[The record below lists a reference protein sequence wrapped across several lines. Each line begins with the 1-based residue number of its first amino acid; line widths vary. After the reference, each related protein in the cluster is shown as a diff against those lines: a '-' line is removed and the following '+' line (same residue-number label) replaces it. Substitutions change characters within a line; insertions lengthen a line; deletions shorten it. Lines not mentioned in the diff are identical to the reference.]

1 MALGRFA
8 ISYSSASGF
17 GGGFGVLDAIKGKFG
32 LRDPAGISLARAR
45 DTDNP
50 YVAPRAILS
59 ALANAAAQQAQVALF
74 RQGTRFNPAPVPQPV
89 PQTFAA
95 TGPGKLEPLV
105 QEGTQTMSL
114 DLGNLLG
121 NLGSQY
127 ISARWGTPRQPQV
140 MAPTIRPQG
149 PVAGVL
155 APTPVNSA
163 MDMLGI
169 TPYAEM
175 LGYQSG
181 NGSTLPIPTIPTP
194 GDVTITGNCP
204 PPSYCVDGKTGK
216 VTIKQKRRRRRRL
229 ATSSDIRDL
238 SSLKSV
244 LSPADL
250 KMWIATHPS

>member
-8 ISYSSASGF
+8 INYSSSQGFSG
-17 GGGFGVLDAIKGKFG
+17 GLGILDAIRGTFG
-32 LRDPAGISLARAR
+32 RPESLSVSMGRAR

-50 YVAPRAILS
+50 YIRPRSVLS
-59 ALANAAAQQAQVALF
+59 TVGNAAAEWAAAQVL
-74 RQGTRFNPAPVPQPV
+74 RQSARTQVSQIPQPV
-89 PQTFAA
+89 PETFAA
-95 TGPGKLEPLV
+95 QGPQTLEPLV
-105 QEGTQTMSL
+105 KQGTNTMSL

-127 ISARWGTPRQPQV
+127 ISARWGTPQPQ
-140 MAPTIRPQG
+140 APMQLPIPPGVTPIVAQG
-149 PVAGVL
+149 PRAGI
-155 APTPVNSA
+155 APTPALAGPNLFE
-163 MDMLGI
+163 LGQQGLDYFMGGD
-169 TPYAEM
+169 T
-175 LGYQSG
+175 
-181 NGSTLPIPTIPTP
+181 TTVP
-194 GDVTITGNCP
+194 GAPMTKGCT
-204 PPSYCVDGKTGK
+204 PPSYCVDGRTGK

>member
-1 MALGRFA
+1 MAIGRFS
-8 ISYSSASGF
+8 INYGSSTGF
-17 GGGFGVLDAIKGKFG
+17 GGGFGIFDALKGTFG
-32 LRDPAGISLARAR
+32 LRDPAGISMARAR
-45 DTDNP
+45 DSDNP
-50 YVAPRAILS
+50 YVAPRSILS
-59 ALANAAAQQAQVALF
+59 AVANAAAQQAQAALS
-74 RQGTRFNPAPVPQPV
+74 RQSVRPNQTPVSQPV
-89 PQTFAA
+89 SQTFAA
-95 TGPGKLEPLV
+95 TGPGRLEPLV

-140 MAPTIRPQG
+140 MAPTIRAQG

-155 APTPVNSA
+155 NPQQVSSVT
-163 MDMLGI
+163 DMLGI
-169 TPYAEM
+169 TPYTEM
-175 LGYQSG
+175 LGFGQ
-181 NGSTLPIPTIPTP
+181 GSAAVPTIPTP

-204 PPSYCVDGKTGK
+204 PPSYCVDGRTGK

>member
-1 MALGRFA
+1 VG
-8 ISYSSASGF
+8 ICWKGGVTYTSG
-17 GGGFGVLDAIKGKFG
+17 GGTSGGFGFDFLGAVKNQLT
-32 LRDPAGISLARAR
+32 LRDPAGISVARAR
-45 DTDNP
+45 DSDNP
-50 YVAPRAILS
+50 YKPSSAVLP
-59 ALANAAAQQAQVALF
+59 ALAQAAAQQAQAAILG
-74 RQGTRFNPAPVPQPV
+74 QGTRANQTPVPQSV

-105 QEGTQTMSL
+105 QEGKQTMSL

-127 ISARWGTPRQPQV
+127 ISARWGQPPVPQV
-140 MAPTIRPQG
+140 MAPTFQAQG
-149 PVAGVL
+149 PMAGIATTPALGPVVGMGLGAL
-155 APTPVNSA
+155 AGEAYDYLTQPG
-163 MDMLGI
+163 L
-169 TPYAEM
+169 
-175 LGYQSG
+175 
-181 NGSTLPIPTIPTP
+181 PTIPGAP
-194 GDVTITGNCP
+194 MAAGS
-204 PPSYCVDGKTGK
+204 SYCVDGKTGK

>member
-1 MALGRFA
+1 MGIGRFA
-8 ISYSSASGF
+8 QVSYSSDTGFNAF
-17 GGGFGVLDAIKGKFG
+17 GGLFDAITGKNQ
-32 LRDPAGISLARAR
+32 RYDPAGVSVARAR
-45 DTDNP
+45 DPQNP
-50 YVAPRAILS
+50 YVRPRTVLS
-59 ALANAAAQQAQVALF
+59 TMADAAAQAAQAALF
-74 RQGTRFNPAPVPQPV
+74 RQGTRLNPAPVPQPV

-127 ISARWGTPRQPQV
+127 ISARWGTPKPPTPIMPGAPYGNQPIV
-140 MAPTIRPQG
+140 AQG
-149 PVAGVL
+149 PRAGV
-155 APTPVNSA
+155 AATPVLAGWS
-163 MDMLGI
+163 DVYQYGKDLL
-169 TPYAEM
+169 TPD
-175 LGYQSG
+175 QQQQ
-181 NGSTLPIPTIPTP
+181 LPMP
-194 GDVTITGNCP
+194 GGVQITGNCP

>member
-1 MALGRFA
+1 VAIGRFS
-8 ISYSSASGF
+8 INYGSSTGF
-17 GGGFGVLDAIKGKFG
+17 GGGFGIFDAIKGTFG

-50 YVAPRAILS
+50 YKPSSAVLP
-59 ALANAAAQQAQVALF
+59 ALAQAAAQQAQAAILG
-74 RQGTRFNPAPVPQPV
+74 QGTRANQTPVPQSV

-127 ISARWGTPRQPQV
+127 ISARWGQPPAPQV
-140 MAPTIRPQG
+140 MAPTFQAQG
-149 PVAGVL
+149 PIAAQPANQVL
-155 APTPVNSA
+155 
-163 MDMLGI
+163 DMLGV
-169 TPYAEM
+169 TPYANM
-175 LGYQSG
+175 LGFGQGSG
-181 NGSTLPIPTIPTP
+181 NLPTIPTP

>member
-1 MALGRFA
+1 VALGRFA
-8 ISYSSASGF
+8 ITYSSASGF

-50 YVAPRAILS
+50 YVAPRSILS
-59 ALANAAAQQAQVALF
+59 KVADAAAQQAQAALF
-74 RQGTRFNPAPVPQPV
+74 RQGTRLNPAPVPQPV

-95 TGPGKLEPLV
+95 TGPGRLEPLV
-105 QEGTQTMSL
+105 KEGTQSMSL

-121 NLGSQY
+121 NLGSQ
-127 ISARWGTPRQPQV
+127 WGTPRAPQV
-140 MAPTIRPQG
+140 MAPTIRAQG

-155 APTPVNSA
+155 NPQQVSSMT
-163 MDMLGI
+163 DMLGI
-169 TPYAEM
+169 TPYTDM
-175 LGYQSG
+175 LGFGQ
-181 NGSTLPIPTIPTP
+181 GSAPAPQIPTP

>member
-8 ISYSSASGF
+8 INYISSQGFSG
-17 GGGFGVLDAIKGKFG
+17 GLGILDAIRGTFG
-32 LRDPAGISLARAR
+32 RPESLSVSMGRAR

-50 YVAPRAILS
+50 YVRPRSILS
-59 ALANAAAQQAQVALF
+59 QVGNAAAEFAAAQVLGQSARAQVSQIPQSVPEAF
-74 RQGTRFNPAPVPQPV
+74 AAQG
-89 PQTFAA
+89 PQT
-95 TGPGKLEPLV
+95 LEPLV
-105 QEGTQTMSL
+105 KQGPNTMSL

-127 ISARWGTPRQPQV
+127 ISARWGTPQPQ
-140 MAPTIRPQG
+140 APMQLPIPPGVTPFIPQG
-149 PVAGVL
+149 PRAGI
-155 APTPVNSA
+155 APTPALAGPNLLE
-163 MDMLGI
+163 LGQQ
-169 TPYAEM
+169 
-175 LGYQSG
+175 GYDYFMG
-181 NGSTLPIPTIPTP
+181 GDTTTVPGAPMTNGCT
-194 GDVTITGNCP
+194 

>member
-1 MALGRFA
+1 MAGLGRFG
-8 ISYSSASGF
+8 ITYSSASGF
-17 GGGFGVLDAIKGKFG
+17 GGGFGVLDIIKGQFG

-45 DTDNP
+45 DPENP
-50 YVAPRAILS
+50 YVRPRSILS
-59 ALANAAAQQAQVALF
+59 ALANAAAQQAQAALLGQSA
-74 RQGTRFNPAPVPQPV
+74 RANQTPVPQPV
-89 PQTFAA
+89 SQTFAA
-95 TGPGKLEPLV
+95 TGPGRLEPLV

-127 ISARWGTPRQPQV
+127 ISARWGTPAQPTVFQ
-140 MAPTIRPQG
+140 PTIQAQG

-155 APTPVNSA
+155 NPQQVSSVS
-163 MDMLGI
+163 DMLGI
-169 TPYAEM
+169 TPYTNM
-175 LGYQSG
+175 LGFGQ
-181 NGSTLPIPTIPTP
+181 GSAPVPTIPTP

>member
-1 MALGRFA
+1 VAIGRFA
-8 ISYSSASGF
+8 INYSSSQGFSGGLGIF
-17 GGGFGVLDAIKGKFG
+17 DAIKGTFG
-32 LRDPAGISLARAR
+32 RPESIGVSMGRAR

-50 YVAPRAILS
+50 YIRPRSILS
-59 ALANAAAQQAQVALF
+59 KVGNAAAELATAQVF
-74 RQGTRFNPAPVPQPV
+74 RQSARAKVSQIPQSV

-95 TGPGKLEPLV
+95 QGPQKLEPLV
-105 QEGTQTMSL
+105 KQGTQTMSL

-127 ISARWGTPRQPQV
+127 ISARWGTPKAPQV

-149 PVAGVL
+149 PRAGMAL
-155 APTPVNSA
+155 TQPV
-163 MDMLGI
+163 DYDL
-169 TPYAEM
+169 
-175 LGYQSG
+175 
-181 NGSTLPIPTIPTP
+181 LPSW
-194 GDVTITGNCP
+194 GDVYDFGKGLVSPDQQIGPNGGVKITGNCP

>member
-1 MALGRFA
+1 M
-8 ISYSSASGF
+8 
-17 GGGFGVLDAIKGKFG
+17 
-32 LRDPAGISLARAR
+32 ARAR

-50 YVAPRAILS
+50 YKPASAVIP
-59 ALANAAAQQAQVALF
+59 ALAQAAAQQTQTAILG
-74 RQGTRFNPAPVPQPV
+74 QGTRANQTPVPQSV

-105 QEGTQTMSL
+105 QKGAQTMSL

-127 ISARWGTPRQPQV
+127 ISARWGQPPVPQV
-140 MAPTIRPQG
+140 MAPTFQAQG
-149 PVAGVL
+149 PIAAQPANAVL
-155 APTPVNSA
+155 
-163 MDMLGI
+163 DMLGV
-169 TPYAEM
+169 TPYTNM
-175 LGYQSG
+175 LGFGQ
-181 NGSTLPIPTIPTP
+181 GSAPVPTIPTP

>member
-1 MALGRFA
+1 MAIGRFS
-8 ISYSSASGF
+8 IRYGSSTGF
-17 GGGFGVLDAIKGKFG
+17 GGGFGIFDAIKGTFG
-32 LRDPAGISLARAR
+32 LSDPAGISLARAR
-45 DTDNP
+45 DSDNP
-50 YVAPRAILS
+50 YVAPRSILS
-59 ALANAAAQQAQVALF
+59 AVANAAAQQAQAALS
-74 RQGTRFNPAPVPQPV
+74 RQSVRPNQTPVSQPV
-89 PQTFAA
+89 SQTFAA
-95 TGPGKLEPLV
+95 TGPGRLEPLV

-140 MAPTIRPQG
+140 TQPTIRPQG
-149 PVAGVL
+149 PRAGRALTQPVDYDLLPGWGDVVDWGTGLFTPEQQQQL
-155 APTPVNSA
+155 APA
-163 MDMLGI
+163 
-169 TPYAEM
+169 
-175 LGYQSG
+175 
-181 NGSTLPIPTIPTP
+181 P
-194 GDVTITGNCP
+194 GGVTINGNCP

>member
-1 MALGRFA
+1 MALGRFS

-32 LRDPAGISLARAR
+32 LRDPAGISMARAR

-50 YVAPRAILS
+50 YVAPRSILS
-59 ALANAAAQQAQVALF
+59 TLANAAAQQAQAALLG
-74 RQGTRFNPAPVPQPV
+74 QSTRPNQTPVSQPV
-89 PQTFAA
+89 SQTFAA

-127 ISARWGTPRQPQV
+127 ISARWGQPPVPQV
-140 MAPTIRPQG
+140 MAPTIQAQG
-149 PVAGVL
+149 PAAGIATTPAL
-155 APTPVNSA
+155 APAVG
-163 MDMLGI
+163 MGLGALAGEAYDYL
-169 TPYAEM
+169 TSPS
-175 LGYQSG
+175 L
-181 NGSTLPIPTIPTP
+181 PTIPGAP
-194 GDVTITGNCP
+194 MAAGCP

>member
-1 MALGRFA
+1 MAIGKRSHNLQFVFA
-8 ISYSSASGF
+8 SNWGF
-17 GGGFGVLDAIKGKFG
+17 QDIFDAITGRR
-32 LRDPAGISLARAR
+32 LPYDPAGISMARAR
-45 DTDNP
+45 DPENP
-50 YVAPRAILS
+50 YVRPRTGLS
-59 ALANAAAQQAQVALF
+59 ALADAAAAAAQAALF
-74 RQGTRFNPAPVPQPV
+74 RQGTRLNPAPVPQPV

-95 TGPGKLEPLV
+95 TGPGQLEPLV

-127 ISARWGTPRQPQV
+127 ISARWGTPRGPQV
-140 MAPTIRPQG
+140 MAPTIQAQG

-155 APTPVNSA
+155 APQPVNNA

-169 TPYAEM
+169 TPYANM
-175 LGYQSG
+175 LGFGQ
-181 NGSTLPIPTIPTP
+181 GSAPVPTIPTP

>member
-1 MALGRFA
+1 MAIGRFS
-8 ISYSSASGF
+8 INYGSSTGF
-17 GGGFGVLDAIKGKFG
+17 GGGFGIFDAIKGTFG

-45 DTDNP
+45 DSDNP
-50 YVAPRAILS
+50 YVAPRSVLS
-59 ALANAAAQQAQVALF
+59 QVANAAAEQAQAALLG
-74 RQGTRFNPAPVPQPV
+74 QSTRPNQTPVSQPV
-89 PQTFAA
+89 SETFAA
-95 TGPGKLEPLV
+95 TGPGRLEPLV

-127 ISARWGTPRQPQV
+127 ISARWGTPSAP
-140 MAPTIRPQG
+140 PTIMPGAPYGNQPIVAQG
-149 PVAGVL
+149 PRAGL
-155 APTPVNSA
+155 ATTPALAGPNLFE
-163 MDMLGI
+163 LGSQGLDYMFGGD
-169 TPYAEM
+169 TTTVPGAPM
-175 LGYQSG
+175 T
-181 NGSTLPIPTIPTP
+181 NGCT
-194 GDVTITGNCP
+194 

>member
-1 MALGRFA
+1 MAIGKRSHNLQFVF
-8 ISYSSASGF
+8 SSNWGF
-17 GGGFGVLDAIKGKFG
+17 QDIFDAITGKR
-32 LRDPAGISLARAR
+32 LPYDPAGISLARAR
-45 DTDNP
+45 DPENP
-50 YVAPRAILS
+50 YVRPRTVLS
-59 ALANAAAQQAQVALF
+59 TLADAAAKQAQAALF
-74 RQGTRFNPAPVPQPV
+74 RQGTRLNPTPVPQPV
-89 PQTFAA
+89 SETFAA

-105 QEGTQTMSL
+105 KEGTQSMSL

-127 ISARWGTPRQPQV
+127 ISARWGTPRGPQV
-140 MAPTIRPQG
+140 MAPTIQAQG

-155 APTPVNSA
+155 NPQQVSSVS
-163 MDMLGI
+163 DMLGI
-169 TPYAEM
+169 TPYQEM
-175 LGYQSG
+175 LGFGQGSG
-181 NGSTLPIPTIPTP
+181 TLPTIPTP
-194 GDVTITGNCP
+194 GDVTITGSCP

-250 KMWIATHPS
+250 KTWIATHPS

>member
-1 MALGRFA
+1 MAIGRFS
-8 ISYSSASGF
+8 IRYGSSTGF
-17 GGGFGVLDAIKGKFG
+17 GGGFGIFDAIKGTLG
-32 LRDPAGISLARAR
+32 LSDPAGISMARAR
-45 DTDNP
+45 DTENP
-50 YVAPRAILS
+50 YVRPRPIIS
-59 ALANAAAQQAQVALF
+59 TVANAAAQQAQAALLG
-74 RQGTRFNPAPVPQPV
+74 QGSRSNQTPVSPPV
-89 PQTFAA
+89 SQTFAA
-95 TGPGKLEPLV
+95 TGPGRLEPLV

-155 APTPVNSA
+155 NPQQVSSVS
-163 MDMLGI
+163 DMLGI
-169 TPYAEM
+169 TPYTEM
-175 LGYQSG
+175 LGFGQ
-181 NGSTLPIPTIPTP
+181 GSAPVPTIPRP
-194 GDVTITGNCP
+194 EDVTITGNCP
-204 PPSYCVDGKTGK
+204 PPSYCVDGRTGK

>member
-8 ISYSSASGF
+8 QRTVASEVGF
-17 GGGFGVLDAIKGKFG
+17 NVFDALFGSITGKYRG
-32 LRDPAGISLARAR
+32 YDPAGISMARAR

-50 YVAPRAILS
+50 YKPARTGLL
-59 ALANAAAQQAQVALF
+59 ALAQAAAQQAQAALLG
-74 RQGTRFNPAPVPQPV
+74 QGTRVNQAPVPQSV

-121 NLGSQY
+121 TLGSQY
-127 ISARWGTPRQPQV
+127 IQARYGQPPVPQV
-140 MAPTIRPQG
+140 MAPTFQAQG
-149 PVAGVL
+149 PMAGIATTPVL
-155 APTPVNSA
+155 APAVG
-163 MDMLGI
+163 MGLGALAGEAYDFL
-169 TPYAEM
+169 TQP
-175 LGYQSG
+175 S
-181 NGSTLPIPTIPTP
+181 SPTIPGAP
-194 GDVTITGNCP
+194 MAAGCP

>member
-1 MALGRFA
+1 VALGRFS
-8 ISYSSASGF
+8 INYGSSTGF
-17 GGGFGVLDAIKGKFG
+17 GGGFGIFDAIKGTLG
-32 LRDPAGISLARAR
+32 LRDPAGISMARAR
-45 DTDNP
+45 DPDNP
-50 YVAPRAILS
+50 YVAPRSILS
-59 ALANAAAQQAQVALF
+59 TLANAAAQQAQAALS
-74 RQGTRFNPAPVPQPV
+74 RQSVRPNQTPVSQPV

-95 TGPGKLEPLV
+95 VGEQKLEPLV

-127 ISARWGTPRQPQV
+127 ISARWGGGGQPIV
-140 MAPTIRPQG
+140 TNPPFMPQG
-149 PVAGVL
+149 PRGGIL
-155 APTPVNSA
+155 NPTPVDFPSLTTIPGQLYDYYTSNQ
-163 MDMLGI
+163 G
-169 TPYAEM
+169 
-175 LGYQSG
+175 SG
-181 NGSTLPIPTIPTP
+181 NLPTIPTP
-194 GDVTITGNCP
+194 GDVTITGSCP

>member
-1 MALGRFA
+1 MGIGRFA
-8 ISYSSASGF
+8 QVSYSSDTGFNAF
-17 GGGFGVLDAIKGKFG
+17 GGLFDAITGKNQ
-32 LRDPAGISLARAR
+32 RYDPAGVSMARAR
-45 DTDNP
+45 DPQNP
-50 YVAPRAILS
+50 YVRPRTILS
-59 ALANAAAQQAQVALF
+59 TLADAAAQAAQAALF
-74 RQGTRFNPAPVPQPV
+74 RQGTRLNPASVPQPV
-89 PQTFAA
+89 SQTFAA

-105 QEGTQTMSL
+105 QQGTQTMSL

-127 ISARWGTPRQPQV
+127 ISARWGTPRGPQV
-140 MAPTIRPQG
+140 MAPTIQAQG

-155 APTPVNSA
+155 APQPVSSVQ
-163 MDMLGI
+163 DMLGI
-169 TPYAEM
+169 TPYVDM
-175 LGYQSG
+175 LGFGQ
-181 NGSTLPIPTIPTP
+181 GSAPVPTIPTP
-194 GDVTITGNCP
+194 GGVTIQGNCP

-250 KMWIATHPS
+250 KTWIATHPS

>member
-8 ISYSSASGF
+8 INYSSSQGF
-17 GGGFGVLDAIKGKFG
+17 SGGFGILDAIRGTFG
-32 LRDPAGISLARAR
+32 RSESASVSMGRAR

-50 YVAPRAILS
+50 YIRPGSILS
-59 ALANAAAQQAQVALF
+59 TVGNAAAQLAAAQVLG
-74 RQGTRFNPAPVPQPV
+74 QGTRSQPTQVPQSV

-95 TGPGKLEPLV
+95 TGPGRLEPLV
-105 QEGTQTMSL
+105 NEGTQTMSL

-127 ISARWGTPRQPQV
+127 ISARWGTPQPQ
-140 MAPTIRPQG
+140 APQILTTPPYVTPIMPQG
-149 PVAGVL
+149 PRAGI
-155 APTPVNSA
+155 APTPVLAGPNLFE
-163 MDMLGI
+163 LGQQGLDYFMGGD
-169 TPYAEM
+169 TTTVPGAPM
-175 LGYQSG
+175 T
-181 NGSTLPIPTIPTP
+181 NGCT
-194 GDVTITGNCP
+194 